1 MTNETNDP
9 QRPRDQ
15 MEESEDEKSDLK
27 VVIQFFIVPLVL
39 VAVLVL
45 AFFGLQFLRSRSPDP
60 RATLRS
66 LEHYEGFLGRIVG
79 DLKRWQYGYDLSLLM
94 RGEDRETIREL
105 LPSLIEGFGEA
116 GSHGDLKLRR
126 YLALALGT
134 ARDPRAIEALRGGLA
149 DDDPMTRLFCV
160 WGLAEIED
168 RAALPDLRA
177 LVDDADSGVRKMS
190 IFALGRMGEK
200 EDAPRVRE
208 ALDDPEVDVRWN
220 AALALAQL
228 GDEAAVPVL
237 VELLDASIAGGD
249 PQIPADA
256 GEREVLAL
264 NAIRGL
270 ALLRTT
276 ESKAALRRAAASG
289 DESPIAEAARLALDG
304 SGPTGAGFP

>member
-1 MTNETNDP
+1 MTSRTIDP
-9 QRPRDQ
+9 QQPRDPV
-15 MEESEDEKSDLK
+15 EENEDEKSDLK
-27 VVIQFFIVPLVL
+27 VVLQFFIVPMVL
-39 VAVLVL
+39 VIVLVL
-45 AFFGLQFLRSRSPDP
+45 AFFGLQFLRNRNPDP

-94 RGEDRETIREL
+94 RGEDRDTIREI

-116 GSHGDLKLRR
+116 GSRGDLKLRR
-126 YLALALGT
+126 YLALALGS

-160 WGLAEIED
+160 WGLAELED

-177 LVDDADSGVRKMS
+177 LMSDADPGVRKMA
-190 IFALGRMGEK
+190 IFTLGRMGED

-208 ALDDPEVDVRWN
+208 ALEDPEVDVRWN

-237 VELLDASIAGGD
+237 VELLDASIEGDD
-249 PQIPADA
+249 PQIPTDAD
-256 GEREVLAL
+256 GREALAI

-276 ESKAALRRAAASG
+276 EAEAALRRVAASG
-289 DESPIAEAARLALDG
+289 DGSPIAEAARLALDG
-304 SGPTGAGFP
+304 SGRSGAGFP

>member
-1 MTNETNDP
+1 
-9 QRPRDQ
+9 
-15 MEESEDEKSDLK
+15 
-27 VVIQFFIVPLVL
+27 
-39 VAVLVL
+39 
-45 AFFGLQFLRSRSPDP
+45 
-60 RATLRS
+60 
-66 LEHYEGFLGRIVG
+66 
-79 DLKRWQYGYDLSLLM
+79 M
-94 RGEDRETIREL
+94 RGEDRDTIREI

-116 GSHGDLKLRR
+116 GSRGDLKLRR
-126 YLALALGT
+126 YLALVLGT
-134 ARDPRAIEALRGGLA
+134 ARDSRAIEALRGGLA

-177 LVDDADSGVRKMS
+177 LMDDADPGVRKMS

-237 VELLDASIAGGD
+237 VELLDASIAGDD

-270 ALLRTT
+270 ALLPTT
-276 ESKAALRRAAASG
+276 ESEAALRRAAASG
-289 DESPIAEAARLALDG
+289 DGSPIAQAARLALDG
-304 SGPTGAGFP
+304 SGRSGAGFP